1 MGRKISL
8 GIYPN
13 TDSTLT
19 GTLADRP
26 TTANAGVKFFNTDSN
41 QLEIFNGTGWHAV
54 HEVLNA
60 SISSSQGG
68 ASNRQYWVDATGGPI
83 TASLPSSP
91 AQYDRIKFTDAHNSF
106 GSNALTVARNG
117 QLISGQADDMTVDT
131 PGASFTLIYHG
142 VAAGWKIEA
151 I

>member
-19 GTLADRP
+19 GATADRP

-41 QLEIFNGTGWHAV
+41 QLEIFDGEGWHAI
-54 HEVLNA
+54 HEVLN
-60 SISSSQGG
+60 INITSSAGVS
-68 ASNRQYWVDATGGPI
+68 ANRSYWVDTSGGPV
-83 TASLPSSP
+83 TASLPASP
-91 AQYDRIKFTDAHNSF
+91 TQYDRVKFTDAHNSF

-117 QLISGQADDMTVDT
+117 ELISGTADDMTVDT

-142 VAAGWKIEA
+142 TAAGWKVEA